1 MVWWWGFSEKPM
13 NWFIDAQIMDQR
25 TGYLSDECNSLLGWS
40 KIFPIRD
47 WRNYLYNNY
56 FESKKVRGIWWKK
69 LLAWWVAAWF
79 LGSLSIFW
87 FMNSQAVDKRR
98 EMLASMCDERAR
110 MLQDQFNVSMNH
122 LQALA
127 ILISTFHHAKE
138 HSAIDQITFARYAE
152 RTAFERP
159 LTSGVAYAVKVLHS
173 EREQFEKQHGWRIRR
188 MDPTEQTPAREEDAD
203 FDNQETSPVKDE
215 YAPVIFA
222 QDTYKHVISFDMLTG
237 KEDCENIL
245 RARESGK
252 GVLTAPF
259 QLLKSKRLGVIL
271 TYAVYKSQ
279 LPSYVTPAERIQ
291 AAIGYLGGIFDIE
304 ALVDKLLHQLA
315 CKHSIVVSVYD
326 TTNPDAPISMY
337 GSNMTGIGMYHNSIL
352 HFGDPVRKHE
362 MHCRFKQKSPLPW
375 LAITTSFGTLVI
387 ALLVG
392 YIIHATVNRIAKVED
407 DYRQMMELKKRAEA
421 ADVAKSQFLA
431 TVSHEIRTPMNGVL
445 GMLQMLMDTDLDI
458 TQEDYV
464 RTAQASGKALV
475 SLINEV
481 LDQAKIESGKL
492 ELEAVPFDLRAV
504 LDDILSLFYGKA
516 QEKGLELAVYVS
528 DQVPEILIGD
538 HGRIRQIITNLIG
551 NSIKFTE
558 RGHIYLTVHLIEEMS
573 SPDVVTEAHSTNTL
587 SDFPVTD
594 RRCSW
599 ESFKIFNQGLSA
611 SDPSLSSLSSD
622 LINLIISVEDTG
634 LGIPL
639 EAQSRVFTPFMQVR
653 PSVSRIHGGTGIG
666 LSISKC
672 LVGLMKGEI
681 GFASKPQI
689 GSTFTFTVV
698 LTRSYAIS
706 KDYKSSEFHGMAA
719 LVVDHRPE
727 RAKVTKYHLNRLG
740 IYAILEI
747 DPNKVL
753 PRLTSGTLTTNMV
766 IIEKETWSNNA
777 SIWPSIISKL
787 KGDQLDIP
795 KVLLLAGP
803 ASSAKSMPVGSM
815 EYISTIIS
823 KPLRVSMLQ
832 LSLRRAMGCGDGEHA
847 QDERHPQ
854 LSLNRLLHEKQILV
868 VDDNIVNL
876 RVAAGAL
883 KRYGAEV
890 TCAESG
896 KKALRILKPP
906 HKFDACFMD
915 IQMPEMDGF
924 EATRRIREMEADVNI
939 LIKHGKVPFE
949 CYQDVL
955 HLHIPILA
963 MTADVI
969 HATHEEC
976 LRCGMDGYVSKPFE
990 GEQLYR
996 EVARFL
1002 ETSTQGNQ

>member
-237 KEDCENIL
+237 KEDRENIL

-291 AAIGYLGGIFDIE
+291 AAIGWNLHIE

-516 QEKGLELAVYVS
+516 QEKGLELVYVS

-587 SDFPVTD
+587 SDFPVTIED
-594 RRCSW
+594 
-599 ESFKIFNQGLSA
+599 GLSA
-611 SDPSLSSLSSD
+611 SDPSLSSISSD

-639 EAQSRVFTPFMQVR
+639 EAQSRVHSFHAGET
-653 PSVSRIHGGTGIG
+653 
-666 LSISKC
+666 ISFSHSWRNWYW
-672 LVGLMKGEI
+672 LDWSHEGEI

-787 KGDQLDIP
+787 KDDQLDIP
-795 KVLLLAGP
+795 K
-803 ASSAKSMPVGSM
+803 SSFSRSCKFCQ
-815 EYISTIIS
+815 
-823 KPLRVSMLQ
+823 K
-832 LSLRRAMGCGDGEHA
+832 RAMGCGDGEHA

-915 IQMPEMDGF
+915 IQMPEMDG
-924 EATRRIREMEADVNI
+924 
-939 LIKHGKVPFE
+939 
-949 CYQDVL
+949 Y
-955 HLHIPILA
+955 
-963 MTADVI
+963 
-969 HATHEEC
+969 
-976 LRCGMDGYVSKPFE
+976 
-990 GEQLYR
+990 
-996 EVARFL
+996 
-1002 ETSTQGNQ
+1002 

>member
-1 MVWWWGFSEKPM
+1 MVCQWLFYEIPM
-13 NWFIDAQIMDQR
+13 NWFIDAQIMEQK
-25 TGYLSDECNSLLGWS
+25 TGYLSDRSNLWLELLKKFSIKDWKNNLCNHLFG
-40 KIFPIRD
+40 
-47 WRNYLYNNY
+47 
-56 FESKKVRGIWWKK
+56 SKKVRGTWWRK
-69 LLAWWVAAWF
+69 LLFLWIIGWF
-79 LGSLSIFW
+79 LGSLWIFW
-87 FMNSQAVDKRR
+87 FMNSQAVEKRR

-127 ILISTFHHAKE
+127 ILISTFHHAKDP
-138 HSAIDQITFARYAE
+138 SAIDQITFARYAE

-159 LTSGVAYAVKVLHS
+159 LTSGVAYAVKVLRS
-173 EREQFEKQHGWRIRR
+173 EREQFEKQQRWKIKR
-188 MDPTEQTPAREEDAD
+188 MDSTEQPPAREEDAD
-203 FDNQETSPVKDE
+203 LENRDE

-237 KEDCENIL
+237 KEDRENIL

-259 QLLKSKRLGVIL
+259 RLLKSRRLGVIL
-271 TYAVYKSQ
+271 TYAVYKSE
-279 LPSYVTPAERIQ
+279 LTSKATPAERIQ
-291 AAIGYLGGIFDIE
+291 AAIGYLGGIFDVE

-315 CKHSIVVSVYD
+315 CKHSMMVNVYD
-326 TTNPDAPISMY
+326 KTNPDEPIIMY
-337 GSNMTGIGMYHNSIL
+337 GSNMTNVGLYHISTLN
-352 HFGDPVRKHE
+352 FGDPIRKHE

-375 LAITTSFGTLVI
+375 LAITTSIGTLVI

-392 YIIHATVNRIAKVED
+392 YIFHATVSRIAKVED

-528 DQVPEILIGD
+528 DQVPDVLVGD
-538 HGRIRQIITNLIG
+538 HGRIRQIITNLMG

-558 RGHIYLTVHLIEEMS
+558 RGHIYLTVHIFEEVLNSLDKEIE
-573 SPDVVTEAHSTNTL
+573 VHSTDTL
-587 SDFPVTD
+587 CGFPVAN
-594 RRCSW
+594 RRRSW
-599 ESFKIFNQGLSA
+599 ESFKNFKLELPA
-611 SDPSLSSLSSD
+611 SDPSLLSTSSNH
-622 LINLIISVEDTG
+622 INLIISVEDTG
-634 LGIPL
+634 VGIPL
-639 EAQSRVFTPFMQVR
+639 EAQSRVFTPFMQVG
-653 PSVSRIHGGTGIG
+653 PSISRIHGGTGIG

-681 GFASKPQI
+681 GFVSQPQI

-698 LTRSYAIS
+698 LTRACTNSNE
-706 KDYKSSEFHGMAA
+706 YKSSEFHGMIA
-719 LVVDHRPE
+719 LVVDHRPA
-727 RAKVTKYHLNRLG
+727 RAKVTKYHLQRLG
-740 IYAILEI
+740 VNAILEI
-747 DPNKVL
+747 DPNQVL
-753 PRLTSGTLTTNMV
+753 SRLTSGTSTINMV
-766 IIEKETWSNNA
+766 LVEKETWSKDS
-777 SIWPSIISKL
+777 SIWPFIISKL
-787 KGDQLDIP
+787 KGNQLDIP
-795 KVLLLAGP
+795 KILLLANP
-803 ASSAKSMPVGSM
+803 TSSVNNNTSSSM
-815 EYISTIIS
+815 EYISTIIT
-823 KPLRVSMLQ
+823 KPLRASMLQ
-832 LSLRRAMGCGDGEHA
+832 VSLRRAMGCGDGEHS
-847 QDERHPQ
+847 RNGRLPQ
-854 LSLNRLLHEKQILV
+854 LSLRGLLHEKQILV

-876 RVAAGAL
+876 RVAYGAL
-883 KRYGAEV
+883 KKYGAEV

-896 KKALRILKPP
+896 KKAIGMLKPP

-924 EATRRIREMEADVNI
+924 EATKRIREMEADINKQI
-939 LIKHGKVPFE
+939 ECREVPVE
-949 CYQDVL
+949 TSENVL
-955 HLHIPILA
+955 HWHVPILA

-969 HATHEEC
+969 QATHEEC
-976 LRCGMDGYVSKPFE
+976 LRCGMDGYVSKPFK

-996 EVARFL
+996 EVTRFFKQSQKRINN
-1002 ETSTQGNQ
+1002 EVKC